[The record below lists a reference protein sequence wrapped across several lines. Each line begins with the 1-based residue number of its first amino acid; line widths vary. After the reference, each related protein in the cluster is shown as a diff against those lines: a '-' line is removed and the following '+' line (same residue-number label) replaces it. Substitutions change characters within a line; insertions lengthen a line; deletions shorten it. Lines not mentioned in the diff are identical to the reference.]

1 MKGPFSLFLVL
12 SIIFGAPNIQA
23 DLTESELSYQGA
35 QSLNE
40 LKRTLAQCKKQLT
53 QWLATADWSSRAE
66 DGATYVG
73 QKGVEDCYQDILNKV
88 IPDPGYH
95 GIE

>member
-23 DLTESELSYQGA
+23 DLTESEFSYQVT
-35 QSLNE
+35 QSMSE
-40 LKRTLAQCKKQLT
+40 LEKSLAHCKKQLT
-53 QWLATADWSSRAE
+53 QWLATADWSSGAK
-66 DGATYVG
+66 DGATYGG
-73 QKGVEDCYQDILNKV
+73 QKTVEDCYQDILNKV
-88 IPDPGYH
+88 IGDPGYH